1 MCKITPHHHNHIILV
16 TVNHFNNWL
25 FILDDSGVVK
35 WNHDNHR
42 SFRVFQFPRYKHKL
56 YSNIIYSDYYNV
68 YFVLTTSGKVK
79 VRIWPSPINSHTACY
94 QVLNKDFS
102 DVHTL
107 ELPAEQAK
115 VSCIAFND
123 RTYQLVTGGLGG
135 IKVIC
140 CRQYYITLWLPW

>member
-1 MCKITPHHHNHIILV
+1 MLAPLV

-25 FILDDSGVVK
+25 FILDDSGVVQ

-42 SFRVFQFPRYKHKL
+42 SSRVLQFPPYKHKL
-56 YSNIIYSDYYNV
+56 FTTIIYSDYYNV

-79 VRIWPSPINSHTACY
+79 VSLITIWLSPINSRTACY
-94 QVLNKDFS
+94 QVLNKEFS

-115 VSCIAFND
+115 VSCIDFND
-123 RTYQLVTGGLGG
+123 RSHQLITGGLGG

-140 CRQYYITLWLPW
+140 CAHCDYHGNNSL